1 MRTGMDLGGL
11 LMDVVAVLTSASVSS
26 FPGIP
31 LRPDTH
37 RTVVGP
43 GQVLRSDLMWCV
55 TGYRDSIALGC
66 D

>member
-11 LMDVVAVLTSASVSS
+11 LMVVVAVLASVSASS

-37 RTVVGP
+37 RRVVVP
-43 GQVLRSDLMWCV
+43 GRALSQVVSHWIRRFNCLE
-55 TGYRDSIALGC
+55 
-66 D
+66 